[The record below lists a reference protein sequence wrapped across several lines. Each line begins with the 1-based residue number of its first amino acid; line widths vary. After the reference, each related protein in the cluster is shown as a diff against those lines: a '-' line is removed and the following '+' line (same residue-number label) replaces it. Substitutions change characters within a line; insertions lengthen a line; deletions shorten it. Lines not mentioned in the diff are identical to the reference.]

1 MNNDYDELD
10 KAHEV
15 WEKLHELLKQVAFTV
30 IDAAELND
38 YQEQYVINK
47 LHEEH
52 RFWR

>member
-1 MNNDYDELD
+1 MNEDKID

-15 WEKLHELLKQVAFTV
+15 WEQLHDLLKQVAFTV
-30 IDAAELND
+30 IDAANLDDE
-38 YQEQYVINK
+38 QEEYVINK